1 MAKINGALF
10 LSAATIPMAG
20 AFLSTTAIAQTP
32 AVPAILTDK
41 AVMAEN
47 PIPDYS
53 YAGYGFGVA
62 ALPTDTGTVINV
74 TDFGAVPDDEKDDA
88 KAVLKALAAAD
99 KVTGRV
105 TIRFPKGRIQIGEVI
120 PVERSDV
127 TLDGAGSGKD
137 GTEFYFPRP
146 LKIVDTSDRQDEIR
160 EYNREEN
167 KFQVE
172 PDQNI
177 NLLFTEYSWS
187 GGFIMI
193 GPKKSRAAAFLDRYD
208 KRDPVLTQAV
218 AGRQFDRQ
226 LTVSDTKQLKVGQV
240 VQLQWFSNAGENS
253 SILKS
258 IYGDLSGWNA
268 KQTDPKLKMKVGQR
282 HWQFENRATVSQAT
296 RILAIKGKKLT
307 LGDPLL
313 HNISATQPAHVANWQ
328 HLTNVG
334 VQNIRFTFPENPWFG
349 HHLEQGYNAIYMTG
363 LFDGWARNLVIEN
376 SDSGILTDN
385 AASLTIANITTLGNH
400 KAHYSVH
407 VGAVH
412 NVLVK
417 DLRVENPVIHP
428 LSVNTKSTR
437 SVYQR
442 ATVLRDAAIDQ
453 HSGSNHQNLFDQLTM
468 HVNPK
473 KDAAGKWEYPLW
485 VSGGAG
491 YWKPGHGLMNTQW
504 NVNLVVEKGL
514 AEGETIN
521 IKSALVSI
529 VEGPGARIINMH
541 GNRKLD
547 VKYNPTPFIE
557 GLNEAATTVPSLY
570 DYQLAKR
577 KKR

>member
-1 MAKINGALF
+1 MTKTTQILAVAGSLILAANPV
-10 LSAATIPMAG
+10 SASAQAG
-20 AFLSTTAIAQTP
+20 ASN
-32 AVPAILTDK
+32 PAILTDK
-41 AVMAEN
+41 AIMAAH
-47 PIPDYS
+47 PMPDYS

-62 ALPTDTGTVINV
+62 AIPTDPGTVINV
-74 TDFGAVPDDEKDDA
+74 TDHGAVADDGKDDA
-88 KAVLKALAAAD
+88 KAILKALAAAD
-99 KVTGRV
+99 AIQGRV
-105 TIRFPKGRIQIGEVI
+105 TVRFPKGRFQIGEII
-120 PVERSDV
+120 PVERSNIV
-127 TLDGAGSGKD
+127 LEGAGQGKG

-146 LKIVDTSDRQDEIR
+146 LKIVDTTNRQNEIR
-160 EYNREEN
+160 EYNLEES

-187 GGFIMI
+187 GGFILI
-193 GPKKSRAAAFLDRYD
+193 GPKNSRAAAFLARYD
-208 KRDPVLTQAV
+208 KRDPVLAQGL

-240 VQLQWFSNAGENS
+240 VQLQWFANAGEKS
-253 SILKS
+253 PILKS
-258 IYGDLSGWNA
+258 IYGDISGWNA
-268 KQTDPKLKMKVGQR
+268 KQTDPKLKMNIGQR
-282 HWQFENRATVSQAT
+282 HWQFENRATVVQST
-296 RILAIKGKKLT
+296 RILAINGKKLT

-313 HNISATQPAHVANWQ
+313 HDISAAQPAVVANWQ

-417 DLRVENPVIHP
+417 DLRVENPVVHP

-442 ATVLRDAAIDQ
+442 ATVLRDAIIDQ

-468 HVNPK
+468 TVQPK
-473 KDAAGKWEYPLW
+473 KDATGKWAFPLW
-485 VSGGAG
+485 VAGGAP

-504 NVNLVVEKGL
+504 NIKLDVAGGPAAGEAVKVTSGL
-514 AEGETIN
+514 
-521 IKSALVSI
+521 
-529 VEGPGARIINMH
+529 EGPGAYIVGLH
-541 GNRKLD
+541 GNRPIEVDYK
-547 VKYNPTPFIE
+547 PTPYIE
-557 GLNEAATTVPSLY
+557 GTNASINGIPSLY
-570 DYQLAKR
+570 DFQLAKR
-577 KKR
+577 RVKSK